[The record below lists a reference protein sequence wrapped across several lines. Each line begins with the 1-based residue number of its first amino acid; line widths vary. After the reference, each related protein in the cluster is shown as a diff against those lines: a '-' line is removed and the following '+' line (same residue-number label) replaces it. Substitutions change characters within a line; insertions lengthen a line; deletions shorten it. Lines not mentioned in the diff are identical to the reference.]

1 MEKRKWEKMIKD
13 DGERVRQ
20 VYEWEQKK
28 KTEGYELEVKKL
40 KELIETI
47 TKSQSQTTAQNQH
60 RETSLSFQQQQ
71 SSFL

>member
-28 KTEGYELEVKKL
+28 KTESYELEVKKL

-47 TKSQSQTTAQNQH
+47 TKSQSQTTSQN

-71 SSFL
+71 YSFL

>member
-28 KTEGYELEVKKL
+28 KTESYELEVKKL

-47 TKSQSQTTAQNQH
+47 TKSQSQTTSQN